1 MVAEWLSNSLVV
13 LGLIVVTIGV
23 YGLFRMPDIYTQ
35 LHAASKAV
43 FLGVIAILVA
53 SMLTGGS
60 GIAMRAILIVA
71 LLILTTPVSA
81 MAIGRAALRRREH
94 QVSPDAIDESGH
106 LRRPLPDDPP
116 TADPP
121 ADGTLGQTPR

>member
-1 MVAEWLSNSLVV
+1 MLAEWLSNALVG

-23 YGLFRMPDIYTQ
+23 YGLFRMPDLYTQ

-60 GIAMRAILIVA
+60 GIAMRALLIIA
-71 LLILTTPVSA
+71 LLILTTPVSSI
-81 MAIGRAALRRREH
+81 AIGRAALKRREH
-94 QVSPDAIDESGH
+94 QVSPDAIDESGR
-106 LRRPLPDDPP
+106 LRRPSPDE
-116 TADPP
+116 P
-121 ADGTLGQTPR
+121 AVDGSAHRTPR

>member
-1 MVAEWLSNSLVV
+1 MLVGI
-13 LGLIVVTIGV
+13 GLLVVTIGV
-23 YGLFRMPDIYTQ
+23 YGLFRMPDAYTQ

-81 MAIGRAALRRREH
+81 MAIGRAALARREH

-106 LRRPLPDDPP
+106 LRRSPDDEPGRR
-116 TADPP
+116 D
-121 ADGTLGQTPR
+121 TLRHRV

>member
-1 MVAEWLSNSLVV
+1 MVAEWLSNALVV

-23 YGLFRMPDIYTQ
+23 YGLFRMPDLYTQ

-53 SMLTGGS
+53 SMFTGGS

-81 MAIGRAALRRREH
+81 IAIGRAALTRREH

-106 LRRPLPDDPP
+106 LHRPLPDEP
-116 TADPP
+116 TAD
-121 ADGTLGQTPR
+121 GTPHSTPR